1 MAKKTPSTSSVGRSI
16 KLGGLVGRVG
26 ASMLGR
32 RLTDIG
38 RSDDERRQRE
48 ARNLI
53 RNAHRVVATL
63 GEMKGA
69 AMKVGQM
76 LSLQEGLLP
85 PEVAEVLA
93 GLQQQAPKVPSEVMR
108 FEVEGALGDV
118 DAHFAHLD
126 QEAFAAASI
135 GQVHRGRLH
144 DGREV
149 AVKIQYPLIDQIVR
163 ADLKSLKHLVGS
175 LVAMVSEVD
184 FEPIWA
190 EVRDRLVEELDY
202 SVEAT
207 SMREMAELERDVPSI
222 VIPDVVPEL
231 TTANVL
237 TMIFEPAMG
246 ADEACSDAFD
256 QDLRNRWGAE
266 LFDFHL
272 RGLLRHGVLH
282 ADPNLANFGF
292 REDGSLVVYDFGCVK
307 RLPADLVAGYR
318 RLFSVVSTR
327 QWGEVPEILREMGV
341 RRRDGSAIAAEL
353 TDPYAE
359 ILSRVVDSDP
369 PYTFGD
375 DDMPIELME
384 LGMEQIPETAD
395 LDFPSDIIFVN
406 RTFGGHLGNLGRLRA
421 TADWREMILR
431 YCTDTE

>member
-256 QDLRNRWGAE
+256 QDLRTGGAPNSSISTCAGCSATVCCTPI
-266 LFDFHL
+266 
-272 RGLLRHGVLH
+272 RISPTSASARTVLSWCTTSG
-282 ADPNLANFGF
+282 ASNGCPRTWSPGTAACSPWSPPDSGAKCRRSSAKWVSGDATGPP
-292 REDGSLVVYDFGCVK
+292 SL
-307 RLPADLVAGYR
+307 
-318 RLFSVVSTR
+318 
-327 QWGEVPEILREMGV
+327 
-341 RRRDGSAIAAEL
+341 
-353 TDPYAE
+353 
-359 ILSRVVDSDP
+359 
-369 PYTFGD
+369 
-375 DDMPIELME
+375 
-384 LGMEQIPETAD
+384 
-395 LDFPSDIIFVN
+395 PS
-406 RTFGGHLGNLGRLRA
+406 
-421 TADWREMILR
+421 
-431 YCTDTE
+431 